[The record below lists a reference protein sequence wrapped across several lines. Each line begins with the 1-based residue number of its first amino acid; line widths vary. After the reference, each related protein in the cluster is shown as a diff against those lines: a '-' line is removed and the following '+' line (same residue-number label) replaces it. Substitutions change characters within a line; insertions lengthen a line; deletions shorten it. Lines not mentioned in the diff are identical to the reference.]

1 MLEQAG
7 AKNRGLKKSLDGLK
21 ELVDKMKL
29 EGTSKQMEI
38 GKAVERLIKLVDG
51 MHERSDKME
60 KVAVLKNHLDLY
72 SFQGIKGALEKLVER
87 IVEKVGSQNKEMVEQ
102 IGSQNT
108 GLKQMVKKFGT
119 QNAGIKESV
128 EGLKRVVQ
136 KMKLN
141 STIIEKVI

>member
-1 MLEQAG
+1 M
-7 AKNRGLKKSLDGLK
+7 
-21 ELVDKMKL
+21 
-29 EGTSKQMEI
+29 
-38 GKAVERLIKLVDG
+38 
-51 MHERSDKME
+51 
-60 KVAVLKNHLDLY
+60 
-72 SFQGIKGALEKLVER
+72 
-87 IVEKVGSQNKEMVEQ
+87 VEKVGSQNKEMVEQ

-141 STIIEKVI
+141 STIIEKVIYSLVRPVS